1 MPAPCTFRS
10 AFTSGHVD
18 PAVILAFHRS
28 TFGDTRMEVDPA
40 NDGGSGDQ
48 GGDGNKGE
56 VGPNG
61 FPESTPIAD
70 MKPEHQAAYWKHQS
84 RKHEDTAK
92 ARADYEAIKAERD
105 QLKASTQTDAEKAIT
120 DARADER
127 AKAEKDT
134 AGKYQARLVAA
145 EVKAALAST
154 KFPADK
160 IAGQVEFLDHTKFL
174 TADGEVDADKVKQYA
189 AGLAPTGGTWPDMGG
204 GKRGRNTTGKGVSA
218 GADMYAASR
227 GKTT

>member
-120 DARADER
+120 DAR
-127 AKAEKDT
+127 
-134 AGKYQARLVAA
+134 
-145 EVKAALAST
+145 
-154 KFPADK
+154 
-160 IAGQVEFLDHTKFL
+160 
-174 TADGEVDADKVKQYA
+174 
-189 AGLAPTGGTWPDMGG
+189 
-204 GKRGRNTTGKGVSA
+204 GVLCLS
-218 GADMYAASR
+218 
-227 GKTT
+227 